1 MAKLQAAIIGCGGR
15 GSEHA
20 KGYAASDDVEIV
32 AVVDPLTPAAEDLA
46 AKYHVPHIYP
56 SYAELFAAHNP
67 DIVSICTWTGL
78 HAEMIEATA
87 AAGVRAIHAEKPMA
101 PTWGEAKAEHA
112 TCVAAGVQLTFC
124 HQRRFGREYVK
135 ARELAQSGAI
145 GKILR
150 LEGACSNLFD
160 WGTHW
165 FDMFFFYNNETPAE
179 WVMGQIEI
187 EGHHSVFGVP
197 VEGSGLSFI
206 QFANG
211 VQGLLMTGGATG
223 GGCDNRIV
231 GTDGIIEVNVW
242 KGPGVRMMNSTTSGW
257 ETPDL
262 TNVVPPKGDT
272 VLSILDAIDA
282 LQTGRRPTL
291 SSYHAIQATE
301 LIFATYESSR
311 IGGRVNLPLTITDSP
326 LITRLAGIDSPAR

>member
-15 GSEHA
+15 GNEHA
-20 KGYAASDDVEIV
+20 KGYAATDGVEVV
-32 AVVDPLTPAAEDLA
+32 AVVDPLKTAADALA
-46 AKYHVPHIYP
+46 TKYHVPHTYA
-56 SYAELFAAHNP
+56 SYAEMFAAHKP

-78 HAEMIEATA
+78 HAEMIEAAA

-112 TCVAAGVQLTFC
+112 ACVAAGVQLTFC
-124 HQRRFGREYVK
+124 HQRRFGAQYVK

-150 LEGACSNLFD
+150 LEGACDNLFD

-179 WVMGQIEI
+179 WLMGQIEI
-187 EGHHSVFGVP
+187 EGHKSVFGVP
-197 VEGSGLSFI
+197 VEGSGLAYI
-206 QFANG
+206 QYANG
-211 VQGLLMTGGATG
+211 VQGLMMTGGANG

-231 GTDGIIEVNVW
+231 GSDGVIEVNVW
-242 KGPGVRMMNSTTSGW
+242 KGPELRMLRATESGW
-257 ETPDL
+257 ETPSL
-262 TNVVPPKGDT
+262 AGVVPPKGDT
-272 VLSILDAIDA
+272 VLSVLDAIDC
-282 LQTGRRPTL
+282 LQSGARPTL
-291 SSYHAIQATE
+291 SSYHALQATE

-311 IGGRVNLPLTITDSP
+311 IGGRVKLPLTITDSP
-326 LITRLAGIDSPAR
+326 LITRLGDTISPAR